1 MLICNDCENYSYEV
15 STIYCNT
22 AAYRILFNCFLCDL
36 CYRPRVTKLVDNL
49 YWLVYFKR
57 LVLRIQSLEKNMD
70 HPFSPNPQ
78 SLLQCK
84 ICNRAYKAHTENV
97 ECESCDFVGKCN
109 VFNNML
115 LCDNCVAKSQEAL
128 KNEVKVTENLVE
140 SSKDLID
147 RANKIQDNLKYSGD
161 FFNAET
167 IAFIDIKK
175 AFLSNSEIAE
185 SEREFAFHKHLVE
198 TIESNQRKIFDNN
211 TENLTLTVQNSAA
224 INILRDYGNSVR
236 EEFRER
242 IKQSDAMYSPLNVKP
257 VVPKLKKVTPTN
269 AIERMVEQL
278 ALTMNISKEMARGM
292 IEKGMQATRLGE
304 EKISN
309 KDGS

>member
-1 MLICNDCENYSYEV
+1 MITCNDCDNESGLGDSV
-15 STIYCNT
+15 V
-22 AAYRILFNCFLCDL
+22 YRIILGRYLCDL
-36 CYRPRVTKLVDNL
+36 CIKPRIVKYKLALWDL
-49 YWLVYFKR
+49 AYYKR
-57 LVLRIQSLEKNMD
+57 LILRIQSLVKNMD
-70 HPFSPNPQ
+70 HPFSPNKDN
-78 SLLQCK
+78 LLVCA
-84 ICNRAYKAHTENV
+84 ICARAYKAHTDNV

-109 VFNNML
+109 VFNGML
-115 LCDNCVAKSQEAL
+115 LCDSCVLKS
-128 KNEVKVTENLVE
+128 KNAMESEVKVTEGLVE
-140 SSKDLID
+140 DSKSLIE

-175 AFLSNSEIAE
+175 AYLSNGDIPEG
-185 SEREFAFHKHLVE
+185 EREFAYHKHLVE

-257 VVPKLKKVTPTN
+257 VIAKVKKVTPTN
-269 AIERMVEQL
+269 AIERMIEQL
-278 ALTMNISKEMARGM
+278 ALTMNVSKEVARGM

-304 EKISN
+304 DKISN
-309 KDGS
+309 KDG